1 MYMIPIKIETIFGF
15 FFLINNYHTFVLLTG
30 CSMFIPKDI
39 VKERTLLNLYT
50 GGVYD
55 FAGMLKSRN
64 GYQNPNVQ
72 CSIPKY
78 QFSRQ

>member
-1 MYMIPIKIETIFGF
+1 MYMIPIKIETIFVF
-15 FFLINNYHTFVLLTG
+15 CFSYNYHTFVLLTG

-39 VKERTLLNLYT
+39 VKEGTLIDLYT

>member
-1 MYMIPIKIETIFGF
+1 
-15 FFLINNYHTFVLLTG
+15 
-30 CSMFIPKDI
+30 MFIPKDI
-39 VKERTLLNLYT
+39 VKEGTLLNLYT

>member
-39 VKERTLLNLYT
+39 LKEETLLNFYQ
-50 GGVYD
+50 GGVH
-55 FAGMLKSRN
+55 
-64 GYQNPNVQ
+64 
-72 CSIPKY
+72 I
-78 QFSRQ
+78 